1 MINLETSVGRGEVYG
16 FASFPLTVKC
26 LLNPPRVQGK
36 AQRREMV
43 IPFQEVA
50 TQQWILKTMQFAS

>member
-1 MINLETSVGRGEVYG
+1 MECVVFG
-16 FASFPLTVKC
+16 
-26 LLNPPRVQGK
+26 VQSK

-50 TQQWILKTMQFAS
+50 TLQCIPKTAQFTS